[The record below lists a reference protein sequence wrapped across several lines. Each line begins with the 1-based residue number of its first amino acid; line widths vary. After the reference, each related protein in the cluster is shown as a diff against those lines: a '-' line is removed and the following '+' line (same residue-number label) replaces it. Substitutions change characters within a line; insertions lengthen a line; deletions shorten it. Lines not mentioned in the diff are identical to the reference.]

1 MMQQQIIEMK
11 DLYYKI
17 WVDAIVYEKTK
28 HGHLRNWKPYT
39 LVPISILQGVN
50 LLTIFFWLSTFNVKI
65 DIFIDFDIFP
75 GKMIDG
81 FISGFLTLFLPFL
94 VLNYILVFRAEK
106 YNTLVEKYTYRNG
119 NLYFIYFLTSIGSF
133 ILPILFMKYII

>member
-39 LVPISILQGVN
+39 LVLISILQGVN
-50 LLTIFFWLSTFNVKI
+50 ILTIFFWLSTFNVKI

>member
-1 MMQQQIIEMK
+1 MQQQIIEMK

>member
-1 MMQQQIIEMK
+1 MQQQIIEMK

-50 LLTIFFWLSTFNVKI
+50 LLTIFVWLSTFNVKI

-106 YNTLVEKYTYRNG
+106 YNTLVEKYAYRNG

>member
-1 MMQQQIIEMK
+1 MQQQIIEMK

-39 LVPISILQGVN
+39 LVLISILQGVN
-50 LLTIFFWLSTFNVKI
+50 ILTIFFWLSTFNVKI

-94 VLNYILVFRAEK
+94 ELNYILVFRAEK